1 MPVAC
6 VMLFEVVVLITE
18 YSVRFPD
25 IQVFWWPCRSKEIL
39 RIDLIPYL
47 ANMNPRV
54 IYLIKRAEIEI
65 TSRMSKA
72 LELLG
77 ITPIQFTLLYFV
89 KHDKDDFSSAQLSR
103 RFQVTPQ
110 SMNELI
116 AVLQTKKLLRKTV
129 DPSHKRILRISL
141 TPKGN
146 QLLTSCNMALDSI
159 EKELFEDLTNNE
171 IDKIRDIIGKI
182 LAVSRKEKTQ

>member
-1 MPVAC
+1 MG
-6 VMLFEVVVLITE
+6 
-18 YSVRFPD
+18 YSLY
-25 IQVFWWPCRSKEIL
+25 IS
-39 RIDLIPYL
+39 
-47 ANMNPRV
+47 NMNPRV

-72 LELLG
+72 LEELG

-89 KHDKDDFSSAQLSR
+89 KHDKGDLSSAQLSR
-103 RFQVTPQ
+103 RFLVTPQ

-116 AVLQTKKLLRKTV
+116 AVLQRKKLLRKTT

-146 QLLTSCNMALDSI
+146 QLLASCNMALDFI
-159 EKELFEDLTNNE
+159 ERDLFEDLTNSE
-171 IDKIRDIIGKI
+171 IEKVRDIIGKV
-182 LAVSRKEKTQ
+182 LATSRKEQQR

>member
-1 MPVAC
+1 
-6 VMLFEVVVLITE
+6 
-18 YSVRFPD
+18 
-25 IQVFWWPCRSKEIL
+25 
-39 RIDLIPYL
+39 
-47 ANMNPRV
+47 MNPRV

-72 LELLG
+72 FELLG

-89 KHDKDDFSSAQLSR
+89 KHDKGDFSSAQLSR

-116 AVLQTKKLLRKTV
+116 AVLQRKKLLRKTV

-141 TPKGN
+141 TPRGI
-146 QLLTSCNMALDSI
+146 QLVATCNIALDAI
-159 EKELFEDLTNNE
+159 EKELFEDLTNTE

-182 LAVSRKEKTQ
+182 LATSRAEKAK

>member
-1 MPVAC
+1 
-6 VMLFEVVVLITE
+6 
-18 YSVRFPD
+18 
-25 IQVFWWPCRSKEIL
+25 
-39 RIDLIPYL
+39 
-47 ANMNPRV
+47 MNPRV

-116 AVLQTKKLLRKTV
+116 AVLQTKKLLRKSV

-146 QLLTSCNMALDSI
+146 QLLTRCNMALDSI

-182 LAVSRKEKTQ
+182 LATSRKEKTL

>member
-1 MPVAC
+1 MPI
-6 VMLFEVVVLITE
+6 ERNPSDS
-18 YSVRFPD
+18 YSR
-25 IQVFWWPCRSKEIL
+25 
-39 RIDLIPYL
+39 YL

-72 LELLG
+72 LDLLG

-89 KHDKDDFSSAQLSR
+89 KHDKGDFSSAQLSR

-146 QLLTSCNMALDSI
+146 QLLTSCNMALDAI

-182 LAVSRKEKTQ
+182 LATSRQEKPE